1 MEPARKSRSLG
12 GGSWGLGRETLP
24 IHLPHPQP
32 WWMAPWNCEPRL
44 TPPSLLQPASSGVF
58 CHGVVTA
65 TKTLGTGGACLSS
78 HNSGSQRRKIKKSR
92 SSSAMTY
99 DQVQVQPELQETLS
113 QINNNKSILLGKK
126 EFNGVQLTL
135 SMCIYQG
142 NTMVSY
148 RRTPFLT
155 Q

>member
-1 MEPARKSRSLG
+1 MPIVPQLG
-12 GGSWGLGRETLP
+12 KPKEEDQE
-24 IHLPHPQP
+24 IK
-32 WWMAPWNCEPRL
+32 
-44 TPPSLLQPASSGVF
+44 VI
-58 CHGVVTA
+58 
-65 TKTLGTGGACLSS
+65 LS
-78 HNSGSQRRKIKKSR
+78 
-92 SSSAMTY
+92 Y

-142 NTMVSY
+142 NTMVSH
-148 RRTPFLT
+148 RSMPFLT